1 MSLPESREAQ
11 RFLESHV
18 RDEYQRHHALMV
30 ATAMEGYAQKLGED
44 AALWY
49 ATGLLHDV
57 DYEEHPNEHPGPS
70 LGWLKEWGYP
80 DEMVHAVE
88 AHAYGYNGF
97 TTLPQTKLAG
107 ALMACDELC
116 GIFYAYKKMNPVP
129 YGQMKASSIK
139 KKFADPN
146 FAAKIKREDIVRGVE
161 ALGVSLDEHIQ
172 NLIGFLAKLD

>member
-1 MSLPESREAQ
+1 
-11 RFLESHV
+11 
-18 RDEYQRHHALMV
+18 
-30 ATAMEGYAQKLGED
+30 
-44 AALWY
+44 
-49 ATGLLHDV
+49 
-57 DYEEHPNEHPGPS
+57 
-70 LGWLKEWGYP
+70 
-80 DEMVHAVE
+80 
-88 AHAYGYNGF
+88 
-97 TTLPQTKLAG
+97 
-107 ALMACDELC
+107 MACDELC

>member
-1 MSLPESREAQ
+1 METRRNRQAQ
-11 RFLESHV
+11 LESHV

-30 ATAMEGYAQKLGED
+30 ATAMEGYAQKFGED
-44 AALWY
+44 AELWF

-57 DYEEHPNEHPGPS
+57 DYEEHPSEHPGPS

-97 TTLPQTKLAG
+97 TTLPQTKLAA

-139 KKFADPN
+139 KKFADPA
-146 FAAKIKREDIVRGVE
+146 FAAKIKREDITRGVE
-161 ALGVSLDEHIQ
+161 ALGVTLDEHIQ
-172 NLIGFLAKLD
+172 NLIAFLSKLD

>member
-1 MSLPESREAQ
+1 MSKFDEANA
-11 RFLESHV
+11 RLESHV
-18 RDEYQRHHALMV
+18 SDPYQRHHALMV
-30 ATAMEGYAQKLGED
+30 ATAMEGYAQKYGED
-44 AALWY
+44 AELWY

-57 DYEEHPNEHPGPS
+57 DYEEHPSEHPGPS

-97 TTLPQTKLAG
+97 TTLPQTKLAV

-139 KKFADPN
+139 KKFADPA
-146 FAAKIKREDIVRGVE
+146 FAAKIKREDITRGVE
-161 ALGVSLDEHIQ
+161 ALGVTLDEHIQ
-172 NLIGFLAKLD
+172 NLIAFLSKLD